1 MPQTFTS
8 PARTTRL
15 DERSFEQLLAA
26 AFIIQE
32 HNKAVEKP
40 QVRELDFT
48 KAVSA
53 AAALQEE
60 IAPGSLDLPAWAR
73 LIAERALQVTSAQG
87 VAVGIVVDDC
97 LTYIGAAGT
106 AAGDSGRKFP
116 VPQSLPA
123 RCILKSEPL
132 QLSKPDRLPRG
143 FAGRDELQ
151 SLIATPVIQKGTV
164 LGVFELR
171 FSEPRE
177 FSSEEVRA
185 AELFAGAVNLSI
197 TTAAK
202 KHAAEIGDAPAPS
215 GPVTSA
221 VQPATEKA
229 ATAPGVKETRES
241 APKPDTNREI
251 DSQPVETLCT
261 GCGRVL
267 FPWES
272 FCARCGSAKPDD
284 AGVDCDR
291 SAIDSALTPLQ
302 SPVAPASLHGMD
314 DDVTFR
320 TSAAQSDLVMP
331 ASEPVPLADSH
342 SEALAVAEPIRVVP
356 ADAASSEDRDE
367 SAYPWSSAQKARE
380 WFEGLR
386 EQQRPALTKL
396 EDFWQTQKANI
407 WLGASAIILLFA
419 IIQFF
424 AAPVTPSAKA
434 DNSDKVAAP
443 QLTFFEGLLVSLG
456 LAEAPPAISSY
467 TGNPEARVWVDTR
480 TALYYCEGTGQYGKT
495 PAGKFTSQRDAQQ
508 DQFEPAHRK
517 VCP

>member
-1 MPQTFTS
+1 MQVRHFRRR
-8 PARTTRL
+8 ANRQREDEGGAADRRFRRL
-15 DERSFEQLLAA
+15 DRATVGFHNGAANGQPQADAGLGRFALAA
-26 AFIIQE
+26 CEFFE
-32 HNKAVEKP
+32 N
-40 QVRELDFT
+40 RFF
-48 KAVSA
+48 A
-53 AAALQEE
+53 AA
-60 IAPGSLDLPAWAR
+60 PH
-73 LIAERALQVTSAQG
+73 
-87 VAVGIVVDDC
+87 
-97 LTYIGAAGT
+97 
-106 AAGDSGRKFP
+106 
-116 VPQSLPA
+116 
-123 RCILKSEPL
+123 
-132 QLSKPDRLPRG
+132 
-143 FAGRDELQ
+143 
-151 SLIATPVIQKGTV
+151 
-164 LGVFELR
+164 
-171 FSEPRE
+171 
-177 FSSEEVRA
+177 
-185 AELFAGAVNLSI
+185 AGAVI
-197 TTAAK
+197 VHHHAPEFAA
-202 KHAAEIGDAPAPS
+202 
-215 GPVTSA
+215 
-221 VQPATEKA
+221 
-229 ATAPGVKETRES
+229 
-241 APKPDTNREI
+241 
-251 DSQPVETLCT
+251 
-261 GCGRVL
+261 
-267 FPWES
+267 
-272 FCARCGSAKPDD
+272 
-284 AGVDCDR
+284 
-291 SAIDSALTPLQ
+291 
-302 SPVAPASLHGMD
+302 LHGMD

-342 SEALAVAEPIRVVP
+342 SEALAVAEPIRIVP